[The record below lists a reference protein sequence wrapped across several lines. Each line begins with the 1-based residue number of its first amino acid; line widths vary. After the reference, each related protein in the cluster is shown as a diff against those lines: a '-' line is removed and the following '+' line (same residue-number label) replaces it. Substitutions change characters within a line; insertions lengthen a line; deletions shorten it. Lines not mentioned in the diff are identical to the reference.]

1 MILNRNS
8 QIVATEPPKPVQYAI
23 SALQRDKKAV
33 FTETGMPG
41 GDIVLAKDSDL
52 PPECF
57 CLQVHEDRLMLT
69 AADALGFVYGLFE
82 ISRRFLGVQ
91 PFWFWND
98 QKFIQT
104 DGVTV
109 PQNFTYESKPARV
122 RYRGW
127 FVNDETLI
135 SHWKVERRSEMP
147 FVMVFETLLRLGG
160 NLVIPGT
167 GKNGHRYHDL
177 AADMGL
183 IITHHHAE
191 PLGAEMFVQAY
202 PELEPKFSLYPEKFR
217 ALWQQAIDRQKNT
230 PTVWNI
236 GFRGQGD
243 KPFWEDD
250 PQYDTPEKRGALIS
264 SLIREQYDLVKHSDP
279 HAVCCTNLYAGR
291 GDQNLGRQW
300 FRQDGQPPSG

>member
-8 QIVATEPPKPVQYAI
+8 KISAAALTKPAQYAI
-23 SALQRDKKAV
+23 SALQRDMKAV
-33 FTETGMPG
+33 FTETETPG
-41 GDIVLAKDSDL
+41 GDIVLAKDSGL

-57 CLQVHEDRLMLT
+57 SLQVHEDNKLILT
-69 AADALGFVYGLFE
+69 AADTLGFVYGLFE

-98 QKFIQT
+98 QKFIPT
-104 DGVTV
+104 DSVTV
-109 PQNFTYESKPARV
+109 PQNFAYESKPARV

-177 AADMGL
+177 AWLKLSAQKYRRHRPGLAD
-183 IITHHHAE
+183 H
-191 PLGAEMFVQAY
+191 
-202 PELEPKFSLYPEKFR
+202 
-217 ALWQQAIDRQKNT
+217 RQRRNA
-230 PTVWNI
+230 W
-236 GFRGQGD
+236 
-243 KPFWEDD
+243 
-250 PQYDTPEKRGALIS
+250 
-264 SLIREQYDLVKHSDP
+264 
-279 HAVCCTNLYAGR
+279 GR
-291 GDQNLGRQW
+291 
-300 FRQDGQPPSG
+300 

>member
-167 GKNGHRYHDL
+167 GKTATATMILQRIW
-177 AADMGL
+177 ASSSPTTM
-183 IITHHHAE
+183 
-191 PLGAEMFVQAY
+191 PSRW
-202 PELEPKFSLYPEKFR
+202 EPKCLCRRTRS
-217 ALWQQAIDRQKNT
+217 
-230 PTVWNI
+230 WN
-236 GFRGQGD
+236 Q
-243 KPFWEDD
+243 
-250 PQYDTPEKRGALIS
+250 S
-264 SLIREQYDLVKHSDP
+264 SVSTRKSSARSGSRPLTGKKYTHRLEHRVP
-279 HAVCCTNLYAGR
+279 GAGR
-291 GDQNLGRQW
+291 
-300 FRQDGQPPSG
+300 

>member
-1 MILNRNS
+1 
-8 QIVATEPPKPVQYAI
+8 
-23 SALQRDKKAV
+23 
-33 FTETGMPG
+33 
-41 GDIVLAKDSDL
+41 
-52 PPECF
+52 
-57 CLQVHEDRLMLT
+57 MLT
-69 AADALGFVYGLFE
+69 ATDTLGFVYGLFE
-82 ISRRFLGVQ
+82 VSRRILGVQ

-98 QKFIQT
+98 QKFT
-104 DGVTV
+104 RTEGVTV

-135 SHWKVERRSEMP
+135 SHWKVERRSDLS
-147 FVMVFETLLRLGG
+147 FAMVFETLLRLGG

-167 GKNGHRYHDL
+167 GENGHRYHDL

-191 PLGAEMFVQAY
+191 PLGAKMFVQAY

-217 ALWQQAIDRQKNT
+217 ALWQDAIDRQKTT

-243 KPFWEDD
+243 KPFWED
-250 PQYDTPEKRGALIS
+250 TPSMTPPKSAVRSSPASSGSSVRWSSRTTPTPSAARTFTARLWNCTSRAALTC
-264 SLIREQYDLVKHSDP
+264 RR
-279 HAVCCTNLYAGR
+279 T
-291 GDQNLGRQW
+291 
-300 FRQDGQPPSG
+300 

>member
-1 MILNRNS
+1 M
-8 QIVATEPPKPVQYAI
+8 Y
-23 SALQRDKKAV
+23 
-33 FTETGMPG
+33 
-41 GDIVLAKDSDL
+41 
-52 PPECF
+52 C
-57 CLQVHEDRLMLT
+57 
-69 AADALGFVYGLFE
+69 
-82 ISRRFLGVQ
+82 
-91 PFWFWND
+91 
-98 QKFIQT
+98 
-104 DGVTV
+104 
-109 PQNFTYESKPARV
+109 YESKPARV

-135 SHWKVERRSEMP
+135 SHWKVERRSDLA
-147 FVMVFETLLRLGG
+147 FAMVFETLLRLGG

-167 GKNGHRYHDL
+167 GENGHRYHDL

-191 PLGAEMFVQAY
+191 PLGAKMFVQAY

-217 ALWQQAIDRQKNT
+217 ALWQDAIDRQKTT

-264 SLIREQYDLVKHSDP
+264 RLIREQYALVKQNDRRRYDRCGAGTVSGHLAAAGA
-279 HAVCCTNLYAGR
+279 AVCLLGAGR
-291 GDQNLGRQW
+291 CSGVYCAGSRLCGRLAALLLSG
-300 FRQDGQPPSG
+300 RAGKKCLYCRKCRDAQP